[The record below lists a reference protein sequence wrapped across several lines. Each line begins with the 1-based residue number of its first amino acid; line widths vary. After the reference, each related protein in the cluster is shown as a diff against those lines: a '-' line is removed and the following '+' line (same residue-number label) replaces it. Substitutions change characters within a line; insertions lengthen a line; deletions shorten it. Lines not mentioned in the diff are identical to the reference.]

1 MYHLG
6 PVEKRADAVL
16 SRPVGEVKQEVKD
29 VARGPFGQGLARW
42 GLVSKGSLYLLVGLI
57 AADVSVGGGE
67 RLRDRGGALATL
79 TDTWQGKLLVGA
91 LAVGLA
97 GYAGWRFAEAV
108 LGRPLEGGKKEGWL
122 KRFGYLARAF
132 WYLGLLGVAISALY
146 GADESGGSRQEDR
159 FTARIMELPLG
170 RLIVAA
176 IGLGILGAGVF
187 NVWRGVTR
195 KFCDNLKLRKMS
207 GFEEW
212 LFTALGVVGHLA
224 RGIVFGLIG
233 FFLVRAAWQY
243 DPKETVG
250 IDGALA
256 QVVRQDYGDTL
267 LAIVSGGLIAFGI
280 YCYAEARYREV

>member
-1 MYHLG
+1 MG
-6 PVEKRADAVL
+6 N
-16 SRPVGEVKQEVKD
+16 VKQEAED

-67 RLRDRGGALATL
+67 RLQDRSGALATL
-79 TDTWQGKLLVGA
+79 ADSWLGKLLVA
-91 LAVGLA
+91 VLAIGLA
-97 GYAGWRFAEAV
+97 GYAAWRFAEAV

-122 KRFGYLARAF
+122 KRFGYLARAV
-132 WYLGLLGVAISALY
+132 WYLGLFGIALSALY
-146 GADESGGSRQEDR
+146 GANESGGSRQEDR
-159 FTARIMELPLG
+159 FTARVLELPLG
-170 RLIVAA
+170 RWIVAA
-176 IGLGILGAGVF
+176 VGLGILGAGAF

-207 GFEEW
+207 DLERRG
-212 LFTALGVVGHLA
+212 FTALGVVGHLA
-224 RGIVFGLIG
+224 RGVVFGLIG

-250 IDGALA
+250 LDGALA
-256 QVVRQDYGDTL
+256 EVLRQDYGDTL
-267 LAIVSGGLIAFGI
+267 LAIVSGGLIAFGL